1 MALGGMTTL
10 TVIDFSG
17 NQLGDR
23 VVMALCEAVA
33 GADGSAGCPALR
45 CVKLDGNSL
54 KGACM
59 EAVGAMV
66 QVAQSLEYLSLS
78 QNPQLGNAVKPLFT
92 ALAADPLLTTLD
104 LVNAGVEDSAGHVL
118 GDALS
123 TNLHLVHLLLAYNKI
138 IHAWPSIARG
148 MCVNRTLRTLDV
160 GHNGAASTV
169 GMADMLLRNES
180 LTTMDFA
187 GCRFEE
193 PAVNKLASVLPAASS
208 LQVITVNPSV
218 GAALMRKLA
227 AAGECQI
234 SLKGTGTPW
243 DAEHEQDFE
252 LTFLGDL
259 GVAKQAAVSGAVVK
273 PKPKATEGAG
283 DGFVDPTKGLT
294 SLESAAALRERHLE
308 STNGRVEDTGVA
320 SSWEDEVIA
329 SVSALAEGLWCKD
342 DPSAMFVHRRVAGA
356 VHAALQRRRTHLH
369 VVWQRADRAHARFP
383 ENPSFIAKRDA
394 AQVPPPSPGFE
405 LGRSLRR
412 ELDRRS

>member
-1 MALGGMTTL
+1 MKTL

-23 VVMALCEAVA
+23 VVVALCEAVA

-45 CVKLDGNSL
+45 CVKLDDNSL
-54 KGACM
+54 KGGCM

-66 QVAQSLEYLSLS
+66 QAAEGLEYLSLS

-92 ALAADPLLTTLD
+92 ALAADPSLATLD
-104 LVNAGVEDSAGHVL
+104 LANAGVEDSAGHVL
-118 GDALS
+118 GDALCA
-123 TNLHLVHLLLAYNKI
+123 NLHLAHLNLEYNKI

-180 LTTMDFA
+180 LTSMDFA

-218 GAALMRKLA
+218 AAALMRKLA
-227 AAGECQI
+227 AAGDCQI

-252 LTFLGDL
+252 LTFLGDP
-259 GVAKQAAVSGAVVK
+259 GVAKQAAVSTGAGVK
-273 PKPKATEGAG
+273 PKAKGTEGAEG
-283 DGFVDPTKGLT
+283 GFVDPTKGLT

-308 STNGRVEDTGVA
+308 STNGRMEDSGVA
-320 SSWEDEVIA
+320 SSWEDEVIE
-329 SVSALAEGLWCKD
+329 SVSALAEGLWSKD

-383 ENPSFIAKRDA
+383 ANMSFVAKRDA
-394 AQVPPPSPGFE
+394 AQVPPPFTWI
-405 LGRSLRR
+405 
-412 ELDRRS
+412 